1 MRELYQEKEKLF
13 RKSIGLRN
21 YSMQIDSEKQ
31 RQKVRK
37 QQDEM
42 YRKFKFYNE
51 FIKAKEKVDE
61 KEKDI
66 CTIQRR

>member
-13 RKSIGLRN
+13 YKSIGLRN
-21 YSMQIDSEKQ
+21 YSMQINSDKQ
-31 RQKVRK
+31 RQRVRK

-42 YRKFKFYNE
+42 YKKFKFYEE

-66 CTIQRR
+66 CTIQR

>member
-31 RQKVRK
+31 RQRVRK
-37 QQDEM
+37 QQDEA
-42 YRKFKFYNE
+42 YKKFKFYDE
-51 FIKAKEKVDE
+51 FIKAKNKN
-61 KEKDI
+61 KGK
-66 CTIQRR
+66 